1 MVFRFLFLLVVGR
14 DEDGELE
21 MMGMRGWC
29 GGLVN
34 CDQ

>member
-21 MMGMRGWC
+21 TMGMREVGVV
-29 GGLVN
+29 GL
-34 CDQ
+34 